1 MSILHLQ
8 FTIEHTINNHHHSF
22 NRDLERI
29 SKTELI
35 MCFINSSRFF
45 VVNYVV
51 RHNKII
57 GEKNNCRLLKK
68 SSTVSFLRNILQRD
82 SHHSYLWCLDMLKVI
97 ETSEKWMSWI
107 ERLTS
112 GRFQHQRCSIYL
124 SSLFFSRFLS
134 AVKLYIFYR
143 YKISRTLR

>member
-22 NRDLERI
+22 NRDLEWM

-45 VVNYVV
+45 FVVVFVNYVV

-68 SSTVSFLRNILQRD
+68 SSTVPFLRNILQRD
-82 SHHSYLWCLDMLKVI
+82 SHHVVI
-97 ETSEKWMSWI
+97 YGAWM
-107 ERLTS
+107 
-112 GRFQHQRCSIYL
+112 C
-124 SSLFFSRFLS
+124 
-134 AVKLYIFYR
+134 
-143 YKISRTLR
+143 